1 MEFLLL
7 CGWIF
12 WIFLDLSIVVFE
24 IILDVVGIWGFVL
37 GVILGGLK
45 GLNFLGMLELG
56 GNRVVMEAD
65 FICWVVLIGLVK
77 VLGLIGFV
85 LELFFILFFILEN
98 MDLIIFFF
106 IIELIDFLLGFFEF
120 FLLFVGIIFFKYEF
134 VLLKF
139 LLLEVLNLGMEFVLM
154 LLL

>member
-1 MEFLLL
+1 MEFSLL

-12 WIFLDLSIVVFE
+12 LIFLDLLIVVFE

-98 MDLIIFFF
+98 MDMIIFFF

-120 FLLFVGIIFFKYEF
+120 FLLFVGIVFFKYEL

-139 LLLEVLNLGMEFVLM
+139 LL
-154 LLL
+154 

>member
-1 MEFLLL
+1 MFWFFEFLLL

-12 WIFLDLSIVVFE
+12 LEFLDLTIVVFE
-24 IILDVVGIWGFVL
+24 IILDVVDIWGFVL

-56 GNRVVMEAD
+56 GNWVVMEAD
-65 FICWVVLIGLVK
+65 FICWVVLIGLVE
-77 VLGLIGFV
+77 VLGLVGFV

-98 MDLIIFFF
+98 MDLMIFFF
-106 IIELIDFLLGFFEF
+106 IELIEFLEDFFEF
-120 FLLFVGIIFFKYEF
+120 FLKFVEFVNFIYEL

-139 LLLEVLNLGMEFVLM
+139 L
-154 LLL
+154 

>member
-12 WIFLDLSIVVFE
+12 WIFLDLFIVVFE
-24 IILDVVGIWGFVL
+24 IILDVVGIWRFVL

-77 VLGLIGFV
+77 VMRLVGFV

-98 MDLIIFFF
+98 MDLIIFLF

-120 FLLFVGIIFFKYEF
+120 FLLFVGIVFFKYEL

-139 LLLEVLNLGMEFVLM
+139 LLLVVLNLGMEFVLM

>member
-1 MEFLLL
+1 M

-12 WIFLDLSIVVFE
+12 LEFLDLTIVVFE
-24 IILDVVGIWGFVL
+24 IILDVVDIWGFVL

-56 GNRVVMEAD
+56 GNWVVMEAD

-77 VLGLIGFV
+77 ELGLVEFM

-98 MDLIIFFF
+98 MDLMIFFF
-106 IIELIDFLLGFFEF
+106 IKLIGFILDFFEF
-120 FLLFVGIIFFKYEF
+120 FLLFVEIEFFKYEL

-139 LLLEVLNLGMEFVLM
+139 LFLVVLNLGKEFVLM

>member
-12 WIFLDLSIVVFE
+12 WIFLDLSLVVFE

-120 FLLFVGIIFFKYEF
+120 FLLFVGIVFFKYEL

-139 LLLEVLNLGMEFVLM
+139 LLLVVLNLGMEFVLM

>member
-56 GNRVVMEAD
+56 GNRVVMEVD

-120 FLLFVGIIFFKYEF
+120 FLLFVGIVFFKYEL

-139 LLLEVLNLGMEFVLM
+139 LLLVVLNLGMEFVLM

>member
-12 WIFLDLSIVVFE
+12 WIFLDLTIVVFE

-120 FLLFVGIIFFKYEF
+120 FLLFVGIVFFKYEL

-139 LLLEVLNLGMEFVLM
+139 LLLVVLNLGMEFVLM

>member
-106 IIELIDFLLGFFEF
+106 IIEWIDFLLGFFEF
-120 FLLFVGIIFFKYEF
+120 FLLFVGIVFFKYEL

-139 LLLEVLNLGMEFVLM
+139 LLLVVLNLGMEFVLM

>member
-120 FLLFVGIIFFKYEF
+120 FLLFVGIVFFKYEL

-139 LLLEVLNLGMEFVLM
+139 MLLVVLNLGMEFVLM

>member
-106 IIELIDFLLGFFEF
+106 IIELIDFLLVFFEF
-120 FLLFVGIIFFKYEF
+120 FLLFVGIVFFKYEL

-139 LLLEVLNLGMEFVLM
+139 LLLVVLNLGMEFVLM

>member
-120 FLLFVGIIFFKYEF
+120 FLLFVGIVFFKYEL

-139 LLLEVLNLGMEFVLM
+139 LLLVVLNLGMEFVLM